1 MFESSSNG
9 QDLRGGRPGAR
20 DRLLNVADRLF
31 YAEGIRAVGVD
42 RIVQESGTAK
52 ATLYAHFPS
61 KGDLVTAY
69 LRRRCDLWCAYL
81 LAELP
86 DRAEGPK
93 GRILAVFDLLGES
106 FESADYRG
114 CPFINAGAELA
125 DQDHPAK
132 SVTAEYR
139 GRIRRLFLDLAVEA
153 SIEDSEGFAE
163 ALAMLYD
170 GAMVSAQLDGN
181 ARAAARARA
190 TAEHLLSGVS

>member
-1 MFESSSNG
+1 MIDRSPSS
-9 QDLRGGRPGAR
+9 QDLSSGRPGAR

-42 RIVQESGTAK
+42 RIVEESGTAK

-61 KGDLVTAY
+61 KGDLVASY

-86 DRAEGPK
+86 NRAGEPW

-114 CPFINAGAELA
+114 CPFINASAEFA
-125 DQDHPAK
+125 DQDHPARIA
-132 SVTAEYR
+132 TAEYR
-139 GRIRRLFLDLAVEA
+139 ARIRRLFLDLAAEA
-153 SIEDSEGFAE
+153 KIEDAEGTAE
-163 ALAMLYD
+163 AIAMLYD

-181 ARAAARARA
+181 ARAAARARVA
-190 TAEHLLSGVS
+190 AECLLS

>member
-1 MFESSSNG
+1 L
-9 QDLRGGRPGAR
+9 D
-20 DRLLNVADRLF
+20 VADRLF

-42 RIVQESGTAK
+42 RIVEESGTAK

-61 KGDLVTAY
+61 KDALVASY

-86 DRAEGPK
+86 NRAGEPR

-106 FESADYRG
+106 FESDDYRG
-114 CPFINAGAELA
+114 CPFINASAEFA
-125 DQDHPAK
+125 DQNHPARLAT
-132 SVTAEYR
+132 VEYR
-139 GRIRRLFLDLAVEA
+139 ARIRELFLDLAVEERV
-153 SIEDSEGFAE
+153 EDPEGTAE

-190 TAEHLLSGVS
+190 TAERLLPGESS